1 MSRGFRKGHSQRW
14 ILSCCLWPLT
24 NTKIKIL
31 FETNKYFDY
40 LFIMMYKEGDMFIN
54 PKTGG
59 VATIIKVEV
68 DNFLVLPSIYYYTLR
83 GNRLG
88 YEVRMDEDKLNEHI
102 EVGRLEW
109 FKDELQPKKYKLKFN
124 FVDSW

>member
-1 MSRGFRKGHSQRW
+1 
-14 ILSCCLWPLT
+14 
-24 NTKIKIL
+24 
-31 FETNKYFDY
+31 
-40 LFIMMYKEGDMFIN
+40 MMYKEGDMFIN

>member
-1 MSRGFRKGHSQRW
+1 
-14 ILSCCLWPLT
+14 
-24 NTKIKIL
+24 
-31 FETNKYFDY
+31 
-40 LFIMMYKEGDMFIN
+40 MYKEGDMFIN

-68 DNFLVLPSIYYYTLR
+68 EEVKLKTLSFFQGWQEFNSLIYYYTLR

-88 YEVRMDEDKLNEHI
+88 YVVRMDEDKLNEYI
-102 EVGRLEW
+102 KEGRLEW

>member
-1 MSRGFRKGHSQRW
+1 MSWGFSKGHSQRR

-54 PKTGG
+54 TKTGG

>member
-1 MSRGFRKGHSQRW
+1 MK
-14 ILSCCLWPLT
+14 
-24 NTKIKIL
+24 
-31 FETNKYFDY
+31 
-40 LFIMMYKEGDMFIN
+40 YKEGDMFIN
-54 PKTGG
+54 TKTGG

-68 DNFLVLPSIYYYTLR
+68 DNFFQGNSIDLDGWQEFNSYIYYYTLR

-88 YEVRMDEDKLNEHI
+88 NEVRIDEDKLNEHI

>member
-1 MSRGFRKGHSQRW
+1 MK
-14 ILSCCLWPLT
+14 
-24 NTKIKIL
+24 
-31 FETNKYFDY
+31 
-40 LFIMMYKEGDMFIN
+40 YKEGDMFIN
-54 PKTGG
+54 TKTGG

-68 DNFLVLPSIYYYTLR
+68 DNFFQGWQEFNTDIDYSHVHCTFEGSLIYYYTLR

-88 YEVRMDEDKLNEHI
+88 YEVRIDEDKLNEHI

>member
-1 MSRGFRKGHSQRW
+1 
-14 ILSCCLWPLT
+14 
-24 NTKIKIL
+24 
-31 FETNKYFDY
+31 
-40 LFIMMYKEGDMFIN
+40 MFIN
-54 PKTGG
+54 TKTGG

-68 DNFLVLPSIYYYTLR
+68 DNFFQGWQEFNSLIYYYTLR

-88 YEVRMDEDKLNEHI
+88 YEVRIDEDKLSEHI

-109 FKDELQPKKYKLKFN
+109 FKDELQPKKYKLKFH

>member
-1 MSRGFRKGHSQRW
+1 MFYICYLLHS
-14 ILSCCLWPLT
+14 S
-24 NTKIKIL
+24 
-31 FETNKYFDY
+31 YV
-40 LFIMMYKEGDMFIN
+40 KEGDMFIN

-68 DNFLVLPSIYYYTLR
+68 DNFLVLPSIYYQTLR

-88 YEVRMDEDKLNEHI
+88 YVVRMDEDKLNEHI

>member
-1 MSRGFRKGHSQRW
+1 
-14 ILSCCLWPLT
+14 
-24 NTKIKIL
+24 
-31 FETNKYFDY
+31 
-40 LFIMMYKEGDMFIN
+40 MFIN
-54 PKTGG
+54 TKTGG

-68 DNFLVLPSIYYYTLR
+68 DNFFQGLTEFNSYIYYYTLR

-88 YEVRMDEDKLNEHI
+88 YEVRIDEDKLNEHI

-124 FVDSW
+124 FRG